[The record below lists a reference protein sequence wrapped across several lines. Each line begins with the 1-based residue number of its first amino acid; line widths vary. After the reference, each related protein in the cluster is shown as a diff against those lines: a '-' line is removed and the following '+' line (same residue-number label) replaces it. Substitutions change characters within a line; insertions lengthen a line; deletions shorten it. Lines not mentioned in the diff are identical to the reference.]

1 MPIQHDDNPSMNAA
15 SVARFED
22 ISIPTLNRR
31 IREGAFPRPDFMHG
45 PLRYWLRSTV
55 LAARAQR
62 MAKSAE
68 QFTAKRAE
76 QLRAAESAR
85 VARERKRAERAAAEE
100 SSTV

>member
-1 MPIQHDDNPSMNAA
+1 MSNHDDNPSMNAA

-31 IREGAFPRPDFMHG
+31 IRLGAFPPADFVHG

-62 MAKSAE
+62 IANNAE
-68 QFTAKRAE
+68 QIAAKRAA
-76 QLRAAESAR
+76 QLRAAKAAR
-85 VARERKRAERAAAEE
+85 GARERRRRTATDTSDAVA
-100 SSTV
+100 